1 MDAILT
7 IKEELKNNPE
17 GLAYDLDNAA
27 LTLSLL
33 NERNRTKIVP
43 YKITELGIY
52 NTFGDPMAAETF
64 LQKMEAIA
72 EQNPV
77 VKRMFRWIGPGS
89 DGLDV
94 GNPMVRAALDSL
106 VGTAGI
112 TQEEVNHLKDDAE
125 RQISRAEEIGAVDI
139 GEDLYLGHVNQA
151 ITILRNEETL
161 INLNG

>member
-1 MDAILT
+1 MDAIIS

-17 GLAYDLDNAA
+17 NLAYDLENPA
-27 LTLSLL
+27 LILSLL

-52 NTFGDPMAAETF
+52 NTFGDPMLAEIF

-77 VKRMFRWIGPGS
+77 VKRMFKWIGPGS

-94 GNPMVRAALDSL
+94 GNPMVRASLDGL
-106 VGTAGI
+106 VGIGGV
-112 TQEEVNHLKDDAE
+112 TQEEVDHLKDDAE
-125 RQISRAEEIGAVDI
+125 KQISRAEEIGAVDI
-139 GEDLYLGHVNQA
+139 GEDVYLGHVNQA
-151 ITILRNEETL
+151 ITLLRGETL
-161 INLNG
+161 NG